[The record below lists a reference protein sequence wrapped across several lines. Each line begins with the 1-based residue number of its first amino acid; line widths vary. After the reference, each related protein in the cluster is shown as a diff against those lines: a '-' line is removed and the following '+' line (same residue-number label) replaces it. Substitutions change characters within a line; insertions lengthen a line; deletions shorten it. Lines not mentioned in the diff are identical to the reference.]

1 MAAKTVQTCY
11 VMKGIMI
18 LFSKLQ
24 FFSKPGLIIWSSIT
38 IISQIIPY
46 YNLSTIMLPLLNF
59 PMQVM
64 IVLTFVCRM
73 SFYIL
78 CPLAI
83 YLVGYKAKFL
93 LLTVNVQVPR
103 YWPVIFLAKAF
114 DALNIGVSYYMH
126 WSTNNKNIVFDVY
139 STILDLILAL
149 VFGTAMATQ
158 CVLCSNLVSKQNN
171 SLVSRGKEILRS
183 FQQLKKGSQLGLFS
197 VFVFRTSF
205 LVLNVS
211 INKMQGY
218 YILTRLNFFTYYKKK
233 L

>member
-24 FFSKPGLIIWSSIT
+24 FFSKPGLIIWSSFIL
-38 IISQIIPY
+38 ISQFLPQ
-46 YNLSTIMLPLLNF
+46 YNTAKLLLGSLNF
-59 PMQVM
+59 PMQVLM
-64 IVLTFVCRM
+64 VLFFGCKMTFYV
-73 SFYIL
+73 L

-83 YLVGYKAKFL
+83 FLMGRNAKFL
-93 LLTVNVQVPR
+93 LLTVDVQVPR

-114 DALNIGVSYYMH
+114 DALYIGVSYYMH